1 MGGRGTEAGGEHTRE
16 GWGREE
22 GKGKAGGPGEEGREG
37 RKSGAWGGGGVKGR
51 KGKMKD
57 LA

>member
-1 MGGRGTEAGGEHTRE
+1 MGERGTEAGGEHTRE

-22 GKGKAGGPGEEGREG
+22 GKGKAGGGRERGEEEWGVG
-37 RKSGAWGGGGVKGR
+37 GGGGVKGR